1 MALSREA
8 CFERFIAD
16 LATVVS
22 ALVDAPAIPGP
33 ASEAP
38 EGGWIVTL
46 QAEQAVRGVL
56 LVHFDRTGADTLAKR
71 VMGMEV
77 EPPPE
82 VVIDTLKEMC
92 GQAAGSMVQEPP
104 FVGGRFAITSVE
116 PARDQPAPGHSL
128 VQIVVGDLVTLRMRV
143 WGELVVS
150 ADTDRAG
157 SVPAFAS
164 TPASAPTAASAGPK
178 LDAILDIDLPLLV
191 RFGRTEMALRAL
203 VALGPGSVI
212 DLGRSPDDPVD
223 VLISSQVIARGEVV
237 IVGGNYGVRITDVM
251 SASERLRSMEMDS

>member
-1 MALSREA
+1 MALSRES
-8 CFERFIAD
+8 CFDRFVAD

-56 LVHFDRTGADTLAKR
+56 LVHFDRTAADALTKR

-82 VVIDTLKEMC
+82 LVIDTLKEMC

-116 PARDQPAPGHSL
+116 AAQDQPAPGHSL
-128 VQIVVGDLVTLRMRV
+128 MQIVVGDIVTLRMRL
-143 WGELVVS
+143 WGDLVVS
-150 ADTDRAG
+150 AAEERIEEVLA
-157 SVPAFAS
+157 PA
-164 TPASAPTAASAGPK
+164 PAPASAGPK
-178 LDAILDIDLPLLV
+178 LDVILDIDLPLLV
-191 RFGRTEMALRAL
+191 RFGRTEMALRSL
-203 VALGPGSVI
+203 TALGPGSVI
-212 DLGRSPDDPVD
+212 DLGRSPDDPVE
-223 VLISSQVIARGEVV
+223 VVISNQVVAHGEVV

-251 SASERLRSMEMDS
+251 SAAERFRSMEMDR

>member
-1 MALSREA
+1 MALSRES
-8 CFERFIAD
+8 CFDRFVAD

-33 ASEAP
+33 AGEAP

-56 LVHFDRTGADTLAKR
+56 VVHFDRTGADALAKR

-104 FVGGRFAITSVE
+104 FVGGRFSITSVE
-116 PARDQPAPGHSL
+116 AAQDQPAPGHSL
-128 VQIVVGDLVTLRMRV
+128 MQIVVGDILTLRMRL
-143 WGELVVS
+143 WGDLVVS
-150 ADTDRAG
+150 AAKDRVEEA
-157 SVPAFAS
+157 PA
-164 TPASAPTAASAGPK
+164 PASAGPK
-178 LDAILDIDLPLLV
+178 LDVILDIDLPLLV
-191 RFGRTEMALRAL
+191 RFGRTEMALRSL
-203 VALGPGSVI
+203 TALGPGSVI
-212 DLGRSPDDPVD
+212 DLGRSPDDPVE
-223 VLISSQVIARGEVV
+223 VLVTSQVVARGEVV

-251 SASERLRSMEMDS
+251 SAAERIRSMEMDR

>member
-1 MALSREA
+1 MALSRES
-8 CFERFIAD
+8 CFDRFVAD

-33 ASEAP
+33 AGEAP

-56 LVHFDRTGADTLAKR
+56 VVHFDRTGADALAKR

-77 EPPPE
+77 EPPAE

-104 FVGGRFAITSVE
+104 FVGGRFSITSVE
-116 PARDQPAPGHSL
+116 AAQGQPAPGCSL
-128 VQIVVGDLVTLRMRV
+128 MQIVVGDIVTLRMRL
-143 WGELVVS
+143 WGDLVVS
-150 ADTDRAG
+150 AAKDRAEEA
-157 SVPAFAS
+157 PA
-164 TPASAPTAASAGPK
+164 PASAGPK
-178 LDAILDIDLPLLV
+178 LDVILDIDLPLRV
-191 RFGRTEMALRAL
+191 RFGRTEMALRSL
-203 VALGPGSVI
+203 TALGPGSVI
-212 DLGRSPDDPVD
+212 DLGRSPDDPVE
-223 VLISSQVIARGEVV
+223 VLVTSQIVARGEVV

-251 SASERLRSMEMDS
+251 SAAERIRSMEMDR